1 MSQQWWEDAAGS
13 CSLTAKHCYVT
24 GRCGLIPAAYSG
36 GKVNEHS
43 SRQEE
48 LQIWKNK
55 EVHHGNTC
63 GGIKLLLKH
72 SVALFLLTKKGCAL
86 SNRGSKCL
94 SRSLFL
100 LELEND
106 SCYSKAR
113 FVMSIINNIG
123 HFLQCCSIFQKLSTS
138 LYIFIVAYS
147 GALFTTHINILHT
160 FFLQSFCH
168 FTWQPNGKS

>member
-1 MSQQWWEDAAGS
+1 MWRHKTFVEAQCGIISADKKKDVPYQIEAAS
-13 CSLTAKHCYVT
+13 ASAD
-24 GRCGLIPAAYSG
+24 RC
-36 GKVNEHS
+36 
-43 SRQEE
+43 
-48 LQIWKNK
+48 
-55 EVHHGNTC
+55 
-63 GGIKLLLKH
+63 
-72 SVALFLLTKKGCAL
+72 
-86 SNRGSKCL
+86 
-94 SRSLFL
+94 FL

-123 HFLQCCSIFQKLSTS
+123 HFLQCCSIFQKFSTS